1 MAFVARNLDKSKL
14 PTNRDVMEYLLF
26 LRNESIRQGATR
38 TTGFD
43 DFETQAIG
51 EIEALWQR
59 ARIPTIMKASI
70 RSKIRRL
77 IVEKYR
83 GITKNPSHYIED
95 DWNNLL
101 MISQCRCGIEL
112 NSRCKCIAVFRI
124 PNEAK

>member
-77 IVEKYR
+77 IVEKSVTLR
-83 GITKNPSHYIED
+83 KIP
-95 DWNNLL
+95 
-101 MISQCRCGIEL
+101 
-112 NSRCKCIAVFRI
+112 RI
-124 PNEAK
+124 ILKTTGTTY